1 MIKGSDFV
9 FEMDYKLYR
18 VNLRRGGSYV
28 NSPKWLA
35 SRKGTLNPK
44 NENNDECLWWSTIC
58 ALNHNEIM
66 KKKFENIFKKTKHE
80 DKDFSSQKRDWGNFE
95 QNNESVALN
104 VLFSSQNS
112 KEITLVYKSEH
123 IYNRENNALF

>member
-18 VNLRRGGSYV
+18 VNLRRGGPYV
-28 NSPKWLA
+28 KSPEWLA
-35 SRKGTLNPK
+35 NKKGTINPK
-44 NENNDECLWWSTIC
+44 NENNNECLWWSTIW
-58 ALNHNEIM
+58 ALNYNEIM

-80 DKDFSSQKRDWGNFE
+80 DRDFSSQKRDWGNFE
-95 QNNESVALN
+95 ENNESVALN

-123 IYNRENNALF
+123 NYNRENNALF